1 MSAYNGLPEITLSKK
16 CAKYL
21 LTRNAGEKALFR
33 KESFL
38 IEKAKTKQEKAFRR
52 ERELLIHRECRN
64 RELIQATQLYGRT
77 SVTLKKISRSNEG
90 ESDWEI
96 KSDTSYARQRKK
108 TRSFVQQKS
117 ISGFIAV
124 LYFFQ
129 LHESGR
135 WARDW
140 GASHL
145 GTFQI
150 IELCTSSDL
159 ANSIN
164 FMKKVKDSRTR
175 CG

>member
-96 KSDTSYARQRKK
+96 KSDTSYARQRRRPGVLFNKK
-108 TRSFVQQKS
+108 YQWLHCGTLLFPTPRIRAMSKGLRCLAPRDVS
-117 ISGFIAV
+117 DHWAV
-124 LYFFQ
+124 YFLRFSQFHKLYE
-129 LHESGR
+129 ESER
-135 WARDW
+135 
-140 GASHL
+140 
-145 GTFQI
+145 F
-150 IELCTSSDL
+150 
-159 ANSIN
+159 
-164 FMKKVKDSRTR
+164 
-175 CG
+175 

>member
-96 KSDTSYARQRKK
+96 KSDTSYARQRRRPGVLFNKK
-108 TRSFVQQKS
+108 VSVPSLRHSTFSNSTNQGDEQGIEVPR
-117 ISGFIAV
+117 ISGRFRSLSCV
-124 LYFFQ
+124 LPP
-129 LHESGR
+129 
-135 WARDW
+135 
-140 GASHL
+140 
-145 GTFQI
+145 I
-150 IELCTSSDL
+150 
-159 ANSIN
+159 
-164 FMKKVKDSRTR
+164 
-175 CG
+175 